1 MAPTASYTAP
11 VDPFE
16 PWVETLFERHLR
28 RLTFQEIRKGLE
40 AVSRVYVERRD
51 KLVEGAALD
60 GAGKRAAFAVFY
72 GPLHFLVVRHVVR
85 GLGAA
90 GAPLQRIVELGA
102 GTGASGAAWALEAGA
117 TLEGIE
123 RSGWAVEESRASLAA
138 LGVRGRVHPG
148 DLVKA
153 QLPGAGAG
161 ILLAYTLN
169 ELDAPARDA
178 LRPRLLEAARGGA
191 RVLVVEPIAR
201 KLFPWWPDW
210 AAAFEAAGGRAE
222 EWRFRPA
229 LPERLRTLDKGAKLD
244 HRELTARSLYLG

>member
-1 MAPTASYTAP
+1 M
-11 VDPFE
+11 
-16 PWVETLFERHLR
+16 ETLFERHLR

-40 AVSRVYVERRD
+40 AVSRVYVEKRD
-51 KLVEGAALD
+51 RLAEGAVLD

-85 GLGAA
+85 GLGA
-90 GAPLQRIVELGA
+90 GAPLQRVVELGA

-117 TLEGIE
+117 SLEGIE

-148 DLVKA
+148 DLGKVP
-153 QLPGAGAG
+153 LPGAGAG

-169 ELDAPARDA
+169 ELDEAGRAA
-178 LRPRLLEAARGGA
+178 LRPRLLEAARSGA
-191 RVLVVEPIAR
+191 RVLVVEPIAK

-210 AAAFEAAGGRAE
+210 AAAFVAAGGRTD
-222 EWRFRPA
+222 EWRFRPV

-244 HRELTARSLYLG
+244 HRELTARSLYLAGA